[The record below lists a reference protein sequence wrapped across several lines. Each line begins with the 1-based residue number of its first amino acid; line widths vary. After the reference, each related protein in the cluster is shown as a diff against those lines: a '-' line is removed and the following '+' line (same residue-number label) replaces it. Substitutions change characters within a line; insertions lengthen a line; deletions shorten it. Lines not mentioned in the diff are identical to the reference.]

1 MTALAPTLQS
11 FFTRYLI
18 EQKDA
23 SPHTITAYRD
33 TFRSLLN
40 FTHQR
45 TGTPPAKLDITDLTA
60 DLIADFLTD
69 LEQARGNTASTRN
82 ARLAAIHSLF
92 HHAAMRHPE
101 HADHIAHV
109 LAIPAKRTHHR
120 DITYLTEPEVSAL
133 LAAPNRGTPVGRR
146 DHLILL
152 VMISTGLRVSEL
164 TALTRADIALP
175 PAAHVRCTGKGRKDR
190 TTPISSQLST
200 AIKVFMQ
207 EKPGAPTDPLFT
219 AQGTHR
225 KMTTDAVAQRL
236 TTHTH
241 TAAAGCPTPIS
252 RPITPHVL
260 RHTCAMR
267 MLAAGIDVTTIA
279 LWLGHSSPESTR
291 PYLHADLAIKQRAL
305 DRTKPPHI
313 KPGRY
318 RPPDT
323 ILAFLESL

>member
-18 EQKDA
+18 EQKNA

-33 TFRSLLN
+33 TFRMLLT

-45 TGTPPAKLDITDLTA
+45 TGTAPAKLDITDLTA

-69 LEQARGNTASTRN
+69 LEQTRGNSASTRN

-92 HHAAMRHPE
+92 QHAALRHPE

-109 LAIPAKRTHHR
+109 LAIPAKRTHHS
-120 DITYLTEPEVSAL
+120 DVTYLSEPEVTAL
-133 LAAPNRGTPVGRR
+133 LAAPNRGTVTGRR

-152 VMISTGLRVSEL
+152 TMISTGLRVSEL
-164 TALTRADIALP
+164 TALTRADIAPP
-175 PAAHVRCTGKGRKDR
+175 PAAHLRCTGKGRKDR
-190 TTPISSQLST
+190 TTPISTQLAA
-200 AIKVFMQ
+200 AITTFTN
-207 EKPGAPTDPLFT
+207 ENPGAPTDPLFT

-225 KMTTDAVAQRL
+225 KMTTDAIAQRL
-236 TTHTH
+236 TIHTQ
-241 TAAAGCPTPIS
+241 TAAANCPTLTS

-260 RHTCAMR
+260 RHTTAMR
-267 MLAAGIDVTTIA
+267 MLAAGIDATTIA
-279 LWLGHSSPESTR
+279 LWLGHASPESTR
-291 PYLHADLAIKQRAL
+291 PYLHADLVIKQQAL
-305 DRTKPPHI
+305 DRTKPPHTP
-313 KPGRY
+313 PGRY

-323 ILAFLESL
+323 LLAYLEAL